1 MRVLLILATAILACP
16 LVWAD
21 IAPLNFNV
29 NATFEKSEL
38 VCKGLVTSTNVVA
51 EQRVTDPTGR
61 PISRSRIRATV
72 EIQDYYKNQSNSHQT
87 ITIEYEQDAPIT
99 SAQSSV
105 WNGET
110 ALLFLNSA
118 GGGVYRFAD
127 RFLGATS
134 FSRLPNVS
142 DALGRGKLATALVS
156 VALEPDLI
164 DAKNA
169 LQLLEGFDRLDGRLL
184 AKLSP
189 RSHSRDPEIAFST
202 LAILIKS
209 SVPSSVEQLKRYLD
223 GYAGSDSIAI
233 QKVGVEL
240 GKSRDGSQLN
250 AIEALTRAKFVSIR
264 YGAMDAIRGIRDP
277 RSTQTLIDRLDDSDN
292 MVRYVALITLAE
304 IYGKYGEYAP
314 NMQLFNKNPAYYV
327 GLWKKWRVSTP

>member
-1 MRVLLILATAILACP
+1 MKALSILATAVLACP

-21 IAPLNFNV
+21 IVPLNVNV

-51 EQRVTDPTGR
+51 EQRVTDFRGR
-61 PISRSRIRATV
+61 PISRKRVRATV
-72 EIQDYYKNQSNSHQT
+72 EIQDYYKNQTNSHQT
-87 ITIEYEQDAPIT
+87 ITIEFEQDAPIT
-99 SAQSSV
+99 SAQPSI

-118 GGGVYRFAD
+118 EGGIYKFAD

-134 FSRLPNVS
+134 FTRLPNVS
-142 DALGRGKLATALVS
+142 DGPGRGKLATALVS
-156 VALEPDLI
+156 VALAPDLN

-184 AKLSP
+184 ARLSP

-209 SVPSSVEQLKRYLD
+209 SVPGSVEQLQRYLD
-223 GYAGSDSIAI
+223 GYAGSDSIPI

-240 GKSRDGSQLN
+240 GKIRDGGQLN

-264 YGAMDAIRGIRDP
+264 YGAMDAIRGIRAP
-277 RSTQTLIDRLDDSDN
+277 QSTQTLIDRLDDSDN

-314 NMQLFNKNPAYYV
+314 SMQLFNKNPNYYV
-327 GLWKKWRVSTP
+327 GLWKKWRSENK